1 MTLIK
6 RKKRFC
12 VHIDFYKR
20 ELLSEQSTAFYGI
33 NAPLLKTDLNKL
45 QNIVIATP
53 LTNVTFMGMLLF
65 TMRQCLIDL
74 TFIKVFLTL
83 QGASF

>member
-1 MTLIK
+1 MTLIE

-20 ELLSEQSTAFYGI
+20 ELLSEQSTVFYGI
-33 NAPLLKTDLNKL
+33 NATLLKVDLNKL

-53 LTNVTFMGMLLF
+53 IINVTFMGMVLF

-74 TFIKVFLTL
+74 TFIKVF
-83 QGASF
+83 